1 MVGSVDRR
9 IAFWLLKQLN
19 VYFMATKSIEQHFEY
34 SKVPMDRVEALE
46 YLPLTGIHT
55 PSEPNVMNNDVIK
68 YVIWKPNQLNMMNY
82 ALCLSCLPRHR

>member
-1 MVGSVDRR
+1 
-9 IAFWLLKQLN
+9 
-19 VYFMATKSIEQHFEY
+19 MATKSIEQHFEY

-68 YVIWKPNQLNMMNY
+68 YVI
-82 ALCLSCLPRHR
+82 